1 MTVAE
6 LRNLLADFDDNA
18 LVSFFTHSLP
28 DSRDLVFYEVDRIPF
43 EDEVVFH
50 FDVEE
55 FFDK

>member
-6 LRNLLADFDDNA
+6 LRDLLANFDDNA
-18 LVSFFTHSLP
+18 PVSFFSHLLP
-28 DSRDLVFYEVDRIPF
+28 RDLVFYEVDRVPF

-55 FFDK
+55 FFE